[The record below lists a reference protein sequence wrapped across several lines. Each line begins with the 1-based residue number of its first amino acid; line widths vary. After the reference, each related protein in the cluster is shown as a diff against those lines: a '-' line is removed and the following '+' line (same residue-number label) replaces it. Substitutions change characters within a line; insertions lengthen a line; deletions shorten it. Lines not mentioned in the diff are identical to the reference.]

1 VEPRVASSTATPE
14 APTALTR
21 IDVDTH
27 NLIFEAQVKP
37 YLPERWQRYLEDFG
51 LRQQAAYGLA
61 VGQHPLAARTD
72 AWGPEGQPPGL
83 DPAFFCWQLLDEHG
97 IDLAILN
104 PTLQTSCHMMG
115 PGSPRQLIAEL
126 ARAGNDY
133 QQEVWL
139 EADPRFRGAICVPF
153 EDRVATAAEIERC
166 GADERFVQILLPFR
180 TRDPLGNSRY
190 WEMFEAAEH
199 FDLPVAL
206 HPAAQH
212 GETGSGW
219 PSFYF
224 ELHAG
229 LPAALYVQLASLI
242 FEGVFDRFPRLRIV
256 FQEGGWS
263 WVAPFMR
270 QLDRSWGLLRSEVP
284 DLVRRPSEY
293 VRRHLWFTTQP
304 IEEPDHPDQFVQ
316 LYDQF
321 VAAGLGGKLMFSSD
335 YPHWDFD
342 APERAI
348 PHALPEGER
357 QAIFSGNA
365 LACYPRLAPLA
376 ATDPAP

>member
-1 VEPRVASSTATPE
+1 VETETLSSIATA
-14 APTALTR
+14 ATALAR

-27 NLIFEAQVKP
+27 NLIFEGQAKP
-37 YLPERWQRYLEDFG
+37 YLPRRWQRYLEEFG

-72 AWGPEGQPPGL
+72 AWGPGGQPPGL
-83 DPAFFCWQLLDEHG
+83 DPDFFCEQLLEEHQ

-115 PGSPRQLIAEL
+115 PGSPRELIAEL
-126 ARAGNDY
+126 ARAGNDCE
-133 QQEVWL
+133 QQVWL

-153 EDRVATAAEIERC
+153 EDPSATIAEIERC
-166 GADERFVQILLPFR
+166 APDERFVQILLPFR
-180 TRDPLGNSRY
+180 TRDPLGNGHY

-199 FDLPVAL
+199 FGLPVAL

-229 LPAALYVQLASLI
+229 LQSALYAQLASLI
-242 FEGVFDRFPRLRIV
+242 FEGVFDRFPKLRIV
-256 FQEGGWS
+256 FQEAGWS

-270 QLDRSWGLLRSEVP
+270 RLDRSWHLMRSEVP
-284 DLVRRPSEY
+284 NLLQPPSDY

-304 IEEPDHPDQFVQ
+304 VEEPDRPDQFVQ

-321 VAAGLGGKLMFSSD
+321 VGAGLGDRLMFSSD

-342 APERAI
+342 APDRAI
-348 PHALPEGER
+348 PHSLPDDARKG
-357 QAIFSGNA
+357 IFSRNA
-365 LACYPRLAPLA
+365 LGCYSRLDSLA
-376 ATDPAP
+376 ATDLAL

>member
-1 VEPRVASSTATPE
+1 METRAASSTATA
-14 APTALTR
+14 APTAR
-21 IDVDTH
+21 ACIDVDTH
-27 NLIFEAQVKP
+27 NLIFEEQVKP
-37 YLPERWQRYLEDFG
+37 YLSKRWQRYLEDFG
-51 LRQQAAYGLA
+51 RRQQAVYGLA

-83 DPAFFCWQLLDEHG
+83 DPEFFCRQLLEEYQ

-104 PTLQTSCHMMG
+104 PTLQTSGHMMG
-115 PGSPRQLIAEL
+115 PGSPRELIAEL

-133 QQEVWL
+133 QHEVWL
-139 EADPRFRGAICVPF
+139 EADPRFRAAICVPF
-153 EDRVATAAEIERC
+153 EDPGATIAQIERS
-166 GADERFVQILLPFR
+166 APDERFVQILLPFR

-212 GETGSGW
+212 GESGSGW
-219 PSFYF
+219 PSFYI

-229 LPAALYVQLASLI
+229 LPAALYPQLASLI
-242 FEGVFDRFPRLRIV
+242 FEGVFDRFPKLRVV

-270 QLDRSWGLLRSEVP
+270 QLDRSWSLLRSEVP
-284 DLVRRPSEY
+284 GLLARPSEY

-304 IEEPDHPDQFVQ
+304 IEEPETPDQFAE

-321 VAAGLGGKLMFSSD
+321 VGAGLASRLMFSSD

-342 APERAI
+342 APDRAI
-348 PHALPEGER
+348 PHALPQHDRE
-357 QAIFSGNA
+357 AIFSGNA
-365 LACYPRLAPLA
+365 LGCYPRLGSLA
-376 ATDPAP
+376 ASDPAL

>member
-1 VEPRVASSTATPE
+1 VNTKAASSTATPA
-14 APTALTR
+14 APTALQR

-27 NLIFEAQVKP
+27 NLIFDAQVKP
-37 YLPERWQRYLEDFG
+37 YLATRWQRYLDDFG

-61 VGQHPLAARTD
+61 VANHPLAARTD

-83 DPAFFCWQLLDEHG
+83 EPEFFCLQLLEEHQ

-115 PGSPRQLIAEL
+115 PGSPRELIAEL

-133 QQEVWL
+133 GQAVWL
-139 EADPRFRGAICVPF
+139 DADPRFRGAICVPF
-153 EDRVATAAEIERC
+153 EDPAATIAEISRC
-166 GADERFVQILLPFR
+166 AADERFVQILLPFR
-180 TRDPLGNSRY
+180 TRDPLGQSRY
-190 WEMFEAAEH
+190 WGMYEAAEH
-199 FDLPVAL
+199 YDLPVSL

-229 LPAALYVQLASLI
+229 LSSALYAQLASLI
-242 FEGVFDRFPRLRIV
+242 FEGVFDRFPNLRVV

-270 QLDRSWGLLRSEVP
+270 QLDRSWRLMGSEVP
-284 DLVRRPSEY
+284 DLLERPSDY

-304 IEEPDHPDQFVQ
+304 VEEPDRPEQFVQ
-316 LYDQF
+316 MYDQF
-321 VAAGLGGKLMFSSD
+321 AGAGLRGKLMFSSD

-342 APERAI
+342 APDRAI
-348 PHALPEGER
+348 PHALPVDAR
-357 QAIFSGNA
+357 QAIFSGSA
-365 LACYPRLAPLA
+365 LECYPRLRSTASADSEP
-376 ATDPAP
+376 